1 MHINISAMDGLWTE
15 ILTFL
20 GLVGSNGVTWFFTRR
35 KYNSE
40 VDNTLIDNMRESLE
54 FYKSICDDNK
64 ARLDQLQAE
73 LEQFRTQVNNKQK
86 EIDEK
91 QKHIDEMQKRLDSKQ
106 GELEELQ
113 NMIMS
118 ERNEKSLMASLA
130 CMRGECEDKLP
141 YPGQADCPAK
151 GKGGRKSK

>member
-1 MHINISAMDGLWTE
+1 MDGLWTE

-54 FYKSICDDNK
+54 FYKAICDDNK
-64 ARLDQLQAE
+64 QRLDQLQEE
-73 LEQFRTQVNNKQK
+73 LEQFRTQVNAKQK

-91 QKHIDEMQKRLDSKQ
+91 QRHIDEMQKRLDSKQ
-106 GELEELQ
+106 SELEQLQ
-113 NMIMS
+113 SVIMS
-118 ERNEKSLMASLA
+118 ERNEKSLLAGLA
-130 CMRGECEDKLP
+130 CMRGVECEEKQP
-141 YPGQADCPAK
+141 YPGLTSIAK
-151 GKGGRKSK
+151 KNGKGRRAQ